1 MIMEDDLYFNSEY
14 HKNGIGFEDTLET
27 CLYEMDKHGGDI
39 MCLQYTKRKNNKDTI
54 NNGTPIIHKFNAREA
69 LAFSYGGTG
78 CYVVTKQGAIKLL
91 DFINK
96 NSMTNAIDTVIQKSG
111 DELTLLYVEPLYV
124 LLDMV
129 SETQKVDTDIQYN
142 FTHLNCSLDILIK
155 TEIIWLYEKYNLRID
170 ENYTITTLP
179 NNEIYSY
186 PLQNSWVNLK
196 IQPSP
201 KFKRE
206 RPNQRLKIDNEFV
219 LNN

>member
-1 MIMEDDLYFNSEY
+1 
-14 HKNGIGFEDTLET
+14 
-27 CLYEMDKHGGDI
+27 
-39 MCLQYTKRKNNKDTI
+39 MCLQYTKRGKEGITTTEPTI
-54 NNGTPIIHKFNAREA
+54 HHFNAKEA

-78 CYVVTKQGAIKLL
+78 CYIVTKQGAIKLL

-96 NSMTNAIDTVIQKSG
+96 NSMTNAIDTVIQKSAN
-111 DELTLLYVEPLYV
+111 ELTLLYVEPLYV

-170 ENYTITTLP
+170 ENYTITTSP

-196 IQPSP
+196 IQPSST
-201 KFKRE
+201 FKHE
-206 RPNQRLKIDNEFV
+206 RPNQRLKVDNEFI